1 MSIKDILKNILD
13 WFKEAEKPVA
23 VQGIIA
29 ATAKALHKSVNQCQK
44 IQPELQEVEVLNRI
58 LKEYNDER

>member
-23 VQGIIA
+23 VQGIIV
-29 ATAKALHKSVNQCQK
+29 ATAKALHKSVSQCQK
-44 IQPELQEVEVLNRI
+44 LQPELQEAEILNRI